1 MPGYTSSLKVE
12 VGVLLLEEE
21 EEEGDKYKRTVRTEK
36 SNKETY
42 Y

>member
-1 MPGYTSSLKVE
+1 MPGYMSSLKVE
-12 VGVLLLEEE
+12 VGVLLEEE